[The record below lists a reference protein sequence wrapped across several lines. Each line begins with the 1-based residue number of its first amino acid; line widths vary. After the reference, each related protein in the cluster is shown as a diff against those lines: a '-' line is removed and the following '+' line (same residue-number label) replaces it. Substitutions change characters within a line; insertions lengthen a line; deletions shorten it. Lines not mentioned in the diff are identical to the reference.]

1 MLRDRHIALAITGSI
16 SAYKAADV
24 ASKLVQAGAIVD
36 VLMTDA
42 ATRFITPLTLRSLT
56 GRPVFIDMFDPA
68 TELAEEH
75 VEIARRADA
84 VLVAPASASTIA
96 RLAHG
101 MADDMVSLTVLA
113 TAAPVLVAP
122 AMDNQ
127 MYENSATQENVERL
141 RERGY
146 LIVGPAEGRLASG
159 HTGLGR
165 LVETETLLGALKHAL
180 ARTGDL
186 AGRRVVVSAGGTRE
200 AMDPVR
206 FVSNYSTGKMG
217 HALAEAARDRGA
229 EVTLVST
236 SSLPTPYGVQ
246 LAAVESVAEMREA
259 VLAACEGADALIMA
273 AAVSDYRPVERAPLK
288 VKKGPRRVAVEF
300 EKTDDFLLEVTGS
313 IVKIGFAAETND
325 LLENAR
331 KKLSAKGLD
340 LICANDVTAPD
351 AGFAVDTNRVT
362 LIDAGGGL
370 EELPF
375 LSKYD
380 VGHKILDRLVALL
393 RERA

>member
-1 MLRDRHIALAITGSI
+1 
-16 SAYKAADV
+16 
-24 ASKLVQAGAIVD
+24 
-36 VLMTDA
+36 MTHK
-42 ATRFITPLTLRSLT
+42 TL
-56 GRPVFIDMFDPA
+56 
-68 TELAEEH
+68 
-75 VEIARRADA
+75 
-84 VLVAPASASTIA
+84 
-96 RLAHG
+96 
-101 MADDMVSLTVLA
+101 DDL
-113 TAAPVLVAP
+113 
-122 AMDNQ
+122 
-127 MYENSATQENVERL
+127 
-141 RERGY
+141 
-146 LIVGPAEGRLASG
+146 
-159 HTGLGR
+159 
-165 LVETETLLGALKHAL
+165 
-180 ARTGDL
+180 DL

-380 VGHKILDRLVALL
+380 VGHKILDRLTALL